1 MTSAFGPGLACRSGD
16 DEAPRARFVLAPSG
30 YQAAEKPLGQAKWG
44 FGEHAAAMIP
54 QSAPHLSSVKLRS
67 SPWLARRAEFFHSL
81 IDLEE
86 AVPGARPGK
95 GRKNPPK
102 MTQKE
107 TMQVIARAR
116 RILHSH
122 DPDSNAT
129 TKKYLRDVARTCGCH
144 WKWSERIL
152 DSIQM
157 MKAR

>member
-1 MTSAFGPGLACRSGD
+1 
-16 DEAPRARFVLAPSG
+16 
-30 YQAAEKPLGQAKWG
+30 
-44 FGEHAAAMIP
+44 
-54 QSAPHLSSVKLRS
+54 
-67 SPWLARRAEFFHSL
+67 
-81 IDLEE
+81 
-86 AVPGARPGK
+86 
-95 GRKNPPK
+95 

-107 TMQVIARAR
+107 TMRVIARAR

-129 TKKYLRDVARTCGCH
+129 TKKYLRDVARTCGYH